1 MKNTYREHTSPTTAL
16 ATEPIGTLLV
26 RLSLP
31 SMIAL
36 LVNAMYQVVD
46 TIFVGRSVGPVA
58 IAALG
63 VTLPI
68 HMIITAVALM
78 FGIGS
83 ASIVSRKLGAS
94 EHDDAALAAGNALAA
109 TLLSVTLIAATF
121 LFFLEP
127 LLRGFGASEA
137 VLPYAK
143 EYLGILLI
151 GSPFAAMISTSN
163 AIIRSEGRAK
173 VAMAV
178 ILIGNGINLILDAL
192 FIIILGWG
200 IRGAAIATVIG
211 QAVGTLYI
219 LRHFAG
225 THRTSIRFTRHAFK
239 FHWPTIIAIVVL
251 GFPTII
257 RQAGTSVMMLSVN
270 TKLGIYGGDIAIAAY
285 GLIGV
290 IAMFLNMPLG
300 GVVQGFQPIVGYNH
314 GANHDD
320 RVRSAL
326 KKSMIATTL
335 MGFLF
340 MLTIIIMPKIILSL
354 FTRDAEL
361 LETGSHAIRI
371 VLATVPLIGIQTIGA
386 AYFQSIGKAVPSLAL
401 WLIRSF
407 LLMIPLVLL
416 LPGFLGVQGVW
427 LAFPIA
433 DCLATLVTILW
444 VRYEIRTTFQLS

>member
-1 MKNTYREHTSPTTAL
+1 MSKNGSKRTTSTTAL

-36 LVNAMYQVVD
+36 LVNSMYQVVD

-121 LFFLEP
+121 LFFLDP

-137 VLPYAK
+137 VLPHAK

-151 GSPFAAMISTSN
+151 GSPFAAMISSSN

-178 ILIGNGINLILDAL
+178 ILIGNGINFVLDPL

-200 IRGAAIATVIG
+200 VRGAAIATVIG
-211 QAVGTLYI
+211 QAAGTLYI
-219 LRHFAG
+219 LRHF
-225 THRTSIRFTRHAFK
+225 TTRRTSIRFTRHAFK
-239 FHWPTIIAIVVL
+239 FHWPTVLAIVVL

-257 RQAGTSVMMLSVN
+257 RQAGTSIMMLSVN
-270 TKLGIYGGDIAIAAY
+270 TRLGMYGGDIAIAAY
-285 GLIGV
+285 GVIGV
-290 IAMFLNMPLG
+290 ISMFLNMPLG

-314 GANHDD
+314 GAHQVD
-320 RVRSAL
+320 RVMSVL
-326 KKSMIATTL
+326 KKSMVATTL

-340 MLTIIIMPKIILSL
+340 MLAVMIMPKVILSL
-354 FTRDAEL
+354 FTRDTQL
-361 LETGSHAIRI
+361 LETATFAIRI

-386 AYFQSIGKAVPSLAL
+386 AYFQSIGKAVPSLTL

-407 LLMIPLVLL
+407 LLMIPLVLF

-444 VRYEIRTTFQLS
+444 VRSEIRNTLRLS

>member
-1 MKNTYREHTSPTTAL
+1 MQKDETKRTSSTTPL

-36 LVNAMYQVVD
+36 LVNSMYQVVD

-63 VTLPI
+63 ITLPI
-68 HMIITAVALM
+68 HMIITATALM
-78 FGIGS
+78 FGIGA

-94 EHDDAALAAGNALAA
+94 EFGDAAQAAGNAIAA
-109 TLLSVTLIAATF
+109 TLIFVSLIAATF
-121 LFFLEP
+121 LCFLDP

-143 EYLGILLI
+143 DYLGILLI
-151 GSPFAAMISTSN
+151 GAPFAAIISSSN

-178 ILIGNGINLILDAL
+178 ILIGNGINGILDPL
-192 FIIILGWG
+192 FIITFGWG

-211 QAVGTLYI
+211 QAAGTLYI
-219 LRHFAG
+219 LRHFA
-225 THRTSIRFTRHAFK
+225 TRRTSIRFTRHAFK
-239 FHWPTIIAIVVL
+239 FHWPTVLAIVVL

-257 RQAGTSVMMLSVN
+257 RQAGTSIMMLSVN

-290 IAMFLNMPLG
+290 LAMFLNMPIS

-314 GANHDD
+314 GAHRTD
-320 RVRSAL
+320 RVMSAL
-326 KKSMIATTL
+326 RKSMITTTV
-335 MGFLF
+335 MGLVF
-340 MLTIIIMPKIILSL
+340 MLAVMIMPKMILSL
-354 FTRDAEL
+354 FTRNVEL
-361 LETGSHAIRI
+361 LASSTSAIRI

-386 AYFQSIGKAVPSLAL
+386 AYFQSIGKAVPSLSL
-401 WLIRSF
+401 WLIRQF
-407 LLMIPLVLL
+407 LLMIPLVLF

-427 LAFPIA
+427 LAFPMA
-433 DCLATLVTILW
+433 DCLATVFTILW
-444 VRYEIRTTFQLS
+444 VRSEIRNTLRLS